1 MGVVC
6 RTDERRRRHK
16 FLYYNYNNST
26 VGSVVDIGLPGTYWN
41 DMGSLSSGEVT
52 DLASIFFYLNA
63 QWLQW
68 NKLVTHNGLNYL
80 GLLVWTPEVGNKY
93 EIWQIWRTKLKY
105 FFGNGNVFNMLEIQN
120 HRHKYISER

>member
-1 MGVVC
+1 
-6 RTDERRRRHK
+6 
-16 FLYYNYNNST
+16 
-26 VGSVVDIGLPGTYWN
+26 
-41 DMGSLSSGEVT
+41 MGSLSSGEVT

-68 NKLVTHNGLNYL
+68 NKLVTHNGLNYI

-93 EIWQIWRTKLKY
+93 EIWEIWRTKLKY